1 MLVLL
6 SKGGRKT
13 TKTGKKPVNK
23 SCRGR
28 KTQKRVNKPKENMD
42 GQRWKGF
49 MHIAK
54 NKLENFRRNFSIHSN
69 GNVIRPK
76 IIFLQKGKNVP
87 MGISSLQSGVLS
99 YPRLLKSSSPKKR
112 QKEEIT
118 TRSVS
123 LSMITHT
130 T

>member
-1 MLVLL
+1 M
-6 SKGGRKT
+6 
-13 TKTGKKPVNK
+13 
-23 SCRGR
+23 
-28 KTQKRVNKPKENMD
+28 
-42 GQRWKGF
+42 
-49 MHIAK
+49 AK
-54 NKLENFRRNFSIHSN
+54 DKLENFRRNFSIRSN
-69 GNVIRPK
+69 GDLVRPK
-76 IIFLQKGKNVP
+76 IISRKGENVP